1 MNMREKIVRAIWM
14 ELQRNSKTPE
24 WVKKT
29 PYGIFGQCV
38 IDAPQI
44 NAIHEDLLHLVD
56 AVLEAIR
63 EPTGG
68 MIEAGYGEHN
78 NGSPRDRY
86 TAMIDAARRGSD
98 DQ

>member
-1 MNMREKIVRAIWM
+1 MNMREKIAMAISIEEHGTYALCW
-14 ELQRNSKTPE
+14 EAYL
-24 WVKKT
+24 
-29 PYGIFGQCV
+29 G
-38 IDAPQI
+38 A
-44 NAIHEDLLHLVD
+44 AD